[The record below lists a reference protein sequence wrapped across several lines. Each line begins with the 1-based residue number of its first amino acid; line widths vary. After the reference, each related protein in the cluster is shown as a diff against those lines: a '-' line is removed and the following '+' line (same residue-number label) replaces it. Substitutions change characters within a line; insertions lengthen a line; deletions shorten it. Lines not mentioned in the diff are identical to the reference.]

1 MFHKSD
7 FLVSKIS
14 SGICSD
20 ITPVP
25 VKRQLVHDVSVPVFE
40 NLSFTKYDKE
50 YVFQDDFSQ
59 YYNNLQFS
67 DVIIKIPS
75 IIPTEIETE
84 TSDMS
89 FTSFHAHRLI
99 LSIRS
104 EYFEM
109 MFAGNFLE
117 ANAKEIV
124 LGDLEANVFALFLR
138 SLYSKDI
145 QAVEE
150 ILTRE
155 NVEDWNVLVVLIEY
169 SQRFQCKDM
178 WKWFELYLVKLV
190 VKNIIGKSQQS
201 KPTTSTEE
209 RSIWDKE
216 SLTELQLIAV
226 EKELTILLKFFTDLV
241 SFMSDFAGLRSL

>member
-7 FLVSKIS
+7 FLVSKIGL
-14 SGICSD
+14 GICSD

-25 VKRQLVHDVSVPVFE
+25 VKRQLVHDSTVPLFE
-40 NLSFTKYDKE
+40 NLSFDKYDKE

-67 DVIIKIPS
+67 DVMIKIPS
-75 IIPTEIETE
+75 ILSTEIETG
-84 TSDMS
+84 TSDIS

-124 LGDLEANVFALFLR
+124 LGDLDANVFALFLR

-145 QAVEE
+145 QAIEE
-150 ILTRE
+150 ILAQE
-155 NVEDWNVLVVLIEY
+155 NIDDWSVLVVLIEY
-169 SQRFQCKDM
+169 CRRFQCKDM
-178 WKWFELYLVKLV
+178 WKWFELCLVKLV
-190 VKNIIGKSQQS
+190 VKNVIGTSQQ
-201 KPTTSTEE
+201 KPTTSTKE
-209 RSIWDKE
+209 RSIWDLE
-216 SLTELQLIAV
+216 SLKELQLIAF
-226 EKELTILLKFFTDLV
+226 EKELLILSKFFTDLV
-241 SFMSDFAGLRSL
+241 SLMTDFAGLRSH